1 MLFLS
6 DKKGH
11 NSEKRL
17 SAGVV
22 LQLETR
28 IRNGRFT
35 TLENGR

>member
-11 NSEKRL
+11 NGEKRL
-17 SAGVV
+17 SMGAV

-28 IRNGRFT
+28 IHNGYFT
-35 TLENGR
+35 ALENGR